1 MPDSPRNPT
10 LLSVVAPVYNEEE
23 LVERFVRRACAAVA
37 DYTFELVLVNDG
49 CSDAT
54 PELLDRMAAEDP
66 RVRVIHLSRNF
77 GHQAALTAG
86 LEHAVGDVVAM
97 IDADLQDPPELI
109 PTMVARWEA
118 GADVVYAVR
127 KQREGET
134 AFKLATA
141 SWFYKLFDKL
151 AQVDLE
157 PNSGDFRLLDRR
169 ALDALLTMT
178 ERSRF
183 LRGMTVW
190 VGFTQ
195 TAVPYERDARHAGE
209 TKYTL
214 RKMLRFSLDA
224 IASFSHVPLQL
235 ATYVGLL
242 SAGLAFF
249 AIPVVIGLHFAGSYL
264 PGFGSLTIAILLLG
278 GIQLIALGVIGEY
291 VGRIYDEVKHRP
303 LYIVRDERNRPDRHR
318 RPAGPDRPR
327 RAARARCSRE
337 RQSSAAEPWP
347 TPPRTRSRRR
357 SYRAWSTAR
366 SASASRPPATASKA
380 RSRSPAT
387 ATAAVSPTC
396 STPPS
401 ATS

>member
-1 MPDSPRNPT
+1 MSDMQARIPA

-23 LVERFVRRACAAVA
+23 LVERFVQRTCAALA
-37 DYTFELVLVNDG
+37 EYTFELVLVNDG
-49 CSDAT
+49 SSDRT
-54 PELLDRMAAEDP
+54 PELLDRIASSDP

-86 LEHAVGDVVAM
+86 LEHAMGDVVAM
-97 IDADLQDPPELI
+97 IDADLQDPPEVI
-109 PTMVARWEA
+109 VQMVQRWTL

-127 KQREGET
+127 KHRPGET

-141 SWFYKLFDKL
+141 SWFYKLFNKL
-151 AQVDLE
+151 TQVDLE

-169 ALDALLTMT
+169 ALDALLSMT

-195 TAVPYERDARHAGE
+195 TAVHYEREARPAGE

-224 IASFSHVPLQL
+224 IASFSHLPLQL

-242 SAGLAFF
+242 SASVAFI

-264 PGFGSLTIAILLLG
+264 PGFGTITIAILLIG

-303 LYIVRDERNRPDRHR
+303 LYIVREERNRPAALD
-318 RPAGPDRPR
+318 GPLPM
-327 RAARARCSRE
+327 
-337 RQSSAAEPWP
+337 
-347 TPPRTRSRRR
+347 TRSGLP
-357 SYRAWSTAR
+357 AR
-366 SASASRPPATASKA
+366 VPEKVA
-380 RSRSPAT
+380 
-387 ATAAVSPTC
+387 
-396 STPPS
+396 
-401 ATS
+401 

>member
-1 MPDSPRNPT
+1 MPENALRTPK
-10 LLSVVAPVYNEEE
+10 LLSIVAPVYDEQE
-23 LVERFVRRACAAVA
+23 LIEDFVVRACAAAA
-37 DYTFELVLVNDG
+37 DFEFELVNDG
-49 CSDAT
+49 SSDRT
-54 PELLDRMAAEDP
+54 PELLDRIAAADQ

-86 LEHAVGDVVAM
+86 LEHAIGDVVAM

-109 PTMVARWEA
+109 PDMIAQWSQ

-127 KQREGET
+127 AQREGET

-169 ALDALLTMT
+169 ALDALLAMT

-190 VGFTQ
+190 VGFNQ
-195 TAVPYERDARHAGE
+195 TAVSYERDARTAGE

-224 IASFSHVPLQL
+224 IASFSHLPLQL
-235 ATYVGLL
+235 ATYIGLL
-242 SAGLAFF
+242 SAGVAFV
-249 AIPVVIGLHFAGSYL
+249 AIPVVIILRLFDSYL
-264 PGFGSLTIAILLLG
+264 PGFGAITIAILLLG

-303 LYIVRDERNRPDRHR
+303 LYIVRDERNSPHAPGAHTAPV
-318 RPAGPDRPR
+318 PARAGLAAR
-327 RAARARCSRE
+327 RATE
-337 RQSSAAEPWP
+337 R
-347 TPPRTRSRRR
+347 
-357 SYRAWSTAR
+357 
-366 SASASRPPATASKA
+366 
-380 RSRSPAT
+380 
-387 ATAAVSPTC
+387 VG
-396 STPPS
+396 
-401 ATS
+401 

>member
-1 MPDSPRNPT
+1 MSERPPRTPT
-10 LLSVVAPVYNEEE
+10 LLSVVAPIYNEQE
-23 LVERFVRRACAAVA
+23 LVEEFVNRTRAAVA
-37 DYTFELVLVNDG
+37 DFEYELVLVNDG
-49 CSDAT
+49 SSDGS
-54 PELLDRMAAEDP
+54 PEILDRIARSDP

-86 LEHAVGDVVAM
+86 LEHAAGDAVAM

-109 PTMVARWEA
+109 PDMVAQWSQ

-127 KQREGET
+127 QQREGET

-141 SWFYKLFDKL
+141 RWFYKLFDKL

-190 VGFTQ
+190 VGFNQ
-195 TAVPYERDARHAGE
+195 TAVSYERDARSAGE

-214 RKMLRFSLDA
+214 RRMLRFSLDA
-224 IASFSHVPLQL
+224 ITSFSHLPLQL
-235 ATYVGLL
+235 ATYAGII
-242 SAGLAFF
+242 SAGVAFI
-249 AIPVVIGLHFAGSYL
+249 AIPVVVILKVAGSYL

-278 GIQLIALGVIGEY
+278 GIQLIALGLIGEY

-303 LYIVRDERNRPDRHR
+303 LYIVREELNRPSGATRVR
-318 RPAGPDRPR
+318 VSEGVRSGLPA
-327 RAARARCSRE
+327 
-337 RQSSAAEPWP
+337 
-347 TPPRTRSRRR
+347 RTRE
-357 SYRAWSTAR
+357 
-366 SASASRPPATASKA
+366 PIG
-380 RSRSPAT
+380 
-387 ATAAVSPTC
+387 
-396 STPPS
+396 
-401 ATS
+401 

>member
-1 MPDSPRNPT
+1 MPDSPARIPA
-10 LLSVVAPVYNEEE
+10 LLSVVAPVYDEEE
-23 LVERFVRRACAAVA
+23 LIERFVARAIAAVGSHP
-37 DYTFELVLVNDG
+37 FELVLVNDG
-49 CSDAT
+49 SSDAT
-54 PELLDRMAAEDP
+54 PEILDRIADTDP
-66 RVRVIHLSRNF
+66 RVRVVHLSRNF

-86 LEHAVGDVVAM
+86 LEHARGDVVAM

-109 PTMVARWEA
+109 SEMVACWSS

-169 ALDALLTMT
+169 ALDALLSMT

-195 TAVPYERDARHAGE
+195 TAVPYEREARAAGE
-209 TKYTL
+209 TKYTV

-224 IASFSHVPLQL
+224 IASFSHLPLQL

-242 SAGLAFF
+242 SAGVAFV
-249 AIPVVIGLHFAGSYL
+249 AIPVVIGLHFTGSYL
-264 PGFGSLTIAILLLG
+264 PGFGSITIAILLLG

-303 LYIVRDERNRPDRHR
+303 LYIVREERNRP
-318 RPAGPDRPR
+318 AGPGPGDHAMAMTHLPPLST
-327 RAARARCSRE
+327 RAGLQA
-337 RQSSAAEPWP
+337 
-347 TPPRTRSRRR
+347 
-357 SYRAWSTAR
+357 
-366 SASASRPPATASKA
+366 RPPE
-380 RSRSPAT
+380 RVR
-387 ATAAVSPTC
+387 
-396 STPPS
+396 
-401 ATS
+401 

>member
-1 MPDSPRNPT
+1 MPDSFPRSPT
-10 LLSVVAPVYNEEE
+10 LLSVVAPVYNEQE

-49 CSDAT
+49 STDAT

-66 RVRVIHLSRNF
+66 RVRVVHLSRNF

-127 KQREGET
+127 QQREGET

-242 SAGLAFF
+242 SAGLAFV

-303 LYIVRDERNRPDRHR
+303 LYIVREERNRPEDMG
-318 RPAGPDRPR
+318 GPVAPI
-327 RAARARCSRE
+327 ARAGLSARVRE
-337 RQSSAAEPWP
+337 RI
-347 TPPRTRSRRR
+347 T
-357 SYRAWSTAR
+357 
-366 SASASRPPATASKA
+366 
-380 RSRSPAT
+380 
-387 ATAAVSPTC
+387 
-396 STPPS
+396 
-401 ATS
+401 

>member
-1 MPDSPRNPT
+1 MSESPPRSPT

-37 DYTFELVLVNDG
+37 DYTFELLLVNDG
-49 CSDAT
+49 SSDAT

-66 RVRVIHLSRNF
+66 RIRVVHLSRNF

-224 IASFSHVPLQL
+224 IASFSHLPLQL

-242 SAGLAFF
+242 SAGLAFV
-249 AIPVVIGLHFAGSYL
+249 AIPIVIALHFAGSYL

-303 LYIVRDERNRPDRHR
+303 LYIVRDERNRPEEREGSLA
-318 RPAGPDRPR
+318 PI
-327 RAARARCSRE
+327 ARAGLPARASE
-337 RQSSAAEPWP
+337 RIG
-347 TPPRTRSRRR
+347 
-357 SYRAWSTAR
+357 
-366 SASASRPPATASKA
+366 
-380 RSRSPAT
+380 
-387 ATAAVSPTC
+387 
-396 STPPS
+396 
-401 ATS
+401 

>member
-1 MPDSPRNPT
+1 
-10 LLSVVAPVYNEEE
+10 VYNEEE
-23 LVERFVRRACAAVA
+23 LVEEFVRRARAAVS
-37 DYTFELVLVNDG
+37 DYAYELVLVNDG
-49 CSDAT
+49 SLDRT
-54 PELLDRMAAEDP
+54 PELLDRIAAEDP

-86 LEHAVGDVVAM
+86 LEHAAGDVVAM

-109 PTMVARWEA
+109 GEMVARWGA

-127 KQREGET
+127 RQREGET

-141 SWFYKLFDKL
+141 SFFYRLFDKL

-169 ALDALLTMT
+169 ALDALLAMT

-195 TAVPYERDARHAGE
+195 TAVHYERDARQAGE
-209 TKYTL
+209 TKYTV

-224 IASFSHVPLQL
+224 IASFSHLPLQL
-235 ATYVGLL
+235 ATYAGLL
-242 SAGLAFF
+242 SAGVAFV
-249 AIPVVIGLHFAGSYL
+249 AIPVVIALHFAGSYL
-264 PGFGSLTIAILLLG
+264 PGFGTLTIAILLLG

-303 LYIVRDERNRPDRHR
+303 LYIVRDERNRPPRSG
-318 RPAGPDRPR
+318 AGPVATVELPGS
-327 RAARARCSRE
+327 RAGLPA
-337 RQSSAAEPWP
+337 
-347 TPPRTRSRRR
+347 RTRE
-357 SYRAWSTAR
+357 
-366 SASASRPPATASKA
+366 PVGEPDVGEPGV
-380 RSRSPAT
+380 SPAREP
-387 ATAAVSPTC
+387 VG
-396 STPPS
+396 
-401 ATS
+401 